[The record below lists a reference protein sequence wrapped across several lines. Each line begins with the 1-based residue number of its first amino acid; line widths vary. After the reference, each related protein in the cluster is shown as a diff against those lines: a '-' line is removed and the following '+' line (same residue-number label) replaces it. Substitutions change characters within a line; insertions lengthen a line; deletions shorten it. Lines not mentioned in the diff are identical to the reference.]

1 VERKPTTPQRSSVW
15 AAASE
20 RMAEN
25 IIANGQPRDHVATL
39 KGLGVLADD
48 SGLKVQIAV
57 GVSLPGLPTQS
68 EGPQKR

>member
-1 VERKPTTPQRSSVW
+1 
-15 AAASE
+15 
-20 RMAEN
+20 MAEN